1 MSSLH
6 SPICNAFRARIAEQ
20 SSISLPQRQPGVQ
33 DQSLT
38 VTHRRVSELKPY
50 ARNARTHSRAQIW
63 KIAGSMREF
72 GFTSPV
78 LIDRDDTI
86 IAGHGRVEAAKQL
99 DMDQVPTIR
108 LESLSSLQ
116 VQAYVLADNRLAQDP
131 GWVSRF

>member
-1 MSSLH
+1 
-6 SPICNAFRARIAEQ
+6 
-20 SSISLPQRQPGVQ
+20 
-33 DQSLT
+33 
-38 VTHRRVSELKPY
+38 
-50 ARNARTHSRAQIW
+50 
-63 KIAGSMREF
+63 MREF

-86 IAGHGRVEAAKQL
+86 IAADGRVEAAKQL

-116 VQAYVLADNRLAQDP
+116 VQAYVLADNRLAEDP

>member
-1 MSSLH
+1 
-6 SPICNAFRARIAEQ
+6 
-20 SSISLPQRQPGVQ
+20 
-33 DQSLT
+33 
-38 VTHRRVSELKPY
+38 VTHRRVAELKPY

-99 DMDQVPTIR
+99 HMDQIPTIR
-108 LESLSSLQ
+108 LESLSSVQ
-116 VQAYVLADNRLAQDP
+116 VQAYVLADNRLAKDA
-131 GWVSRF
+131 GWDQQILKIEVQNQQHRYFSYGIRGGRDRSGTA

>member
-1 MSSLH
+1 
-6 SPICNAFRARIAEQ
+6 
-20 SSISLPQRQPGVQ
+20 
-33 DQSLT
+33 
-38 VTHRRVSELKPY
+38 
-50 ARNARTHSRAQIW
+50 
-63 KIAGSMREF
+63 MREF

-116 VQAYVLADNRLAQDP
+116 VQAYVLADNRLAEDA

>member
-1 MSSLH
+1 
-6 SPICNAFRARIAEQ
+6 
-20 SSISLPQRQPGVQ
+20 
-33 DQSLT
+33 
-38 VTHRRVSELKPY
+38 
-50 ARNARTHSRAQIW
+50 
-63 KIAGSMREF
+63 MREF

-86 IAGHGRVEAAKQL
+86 IAGDGRVEAAKQL

-116 VQAYVLADNRLAQDP
+116 VQAYVLADNRLAEDA

>member
-1 MSSLH
+1 
-6 SPICNAFRARIAEQ
+6 
-20 SSISLPQRQPGVQ
+20 
-33 DQSLT
+33 
-38 VTHRRVSELKPY
+38 
-50 ARNARTHSRAQIW
+50 
-63 KIAGSMREF
+63 MREF

-86 IAGHGRVEAAKQL
+86 IAADGRVEAAKQL

-116 VQAYVLADNRLAQDP
+116 VQAYVLADNRLAEDA

>member
-1 MSSLH
+1 
-6 SPICNAFRARIAEQ
+6 
-20 SSISLPQRQPGVQ
+20 
-33 DQSLT
+33 
-38 VTHRRVSELKPY
+38 
-50 ARNARTHSRAQIW
+50 
-63 KIAGSMREF
+63 MREF

-86 IAGHGRVEAAKQL
+86 IAGDGRVEAAKQL

>member
-1 MSSLH
+1 
-6 SPICNAFRARIAEQ
+6 
-20 SSISLPQRQPGVQ
+20 
-33 DQSLT
+33 
-38 VTHRRVSELKPY
+38 
-50 ARNARTHSRAQIW
+50 
-63 KIAGSMREF
+63 MREF

-86 IAGHGRVEAAKQL
+86 IAGDGRVEAAKQL

-116 VQAYVLADNRLAQDP
+116 VQAYVLADNRLAEDP